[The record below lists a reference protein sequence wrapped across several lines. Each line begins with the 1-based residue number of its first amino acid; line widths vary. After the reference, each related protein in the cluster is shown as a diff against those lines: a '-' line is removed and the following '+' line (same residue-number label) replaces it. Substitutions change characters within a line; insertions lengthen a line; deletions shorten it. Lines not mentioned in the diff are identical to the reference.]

1 MTAYER
7 MNAEYR
13 AGKGDYIKVAA
24 KDLGLALN
32 LIDAVK
38 IIDRTF
44 EAAGVSGIIADYGPV
59 YDALKMLLDF
69 PSAKK
74 RAAK

>member
-13 AGKGDYIKVAA
+13 SAKGDYAKVAV
-24 KDLGLALN
+24 KDLAMALN

-44 EAAGVSGIIADYGPV
+44 EAAGVAGIIADYGPV
-59 YDALKMLLDF
+59 CDALKMLMEF
-69 PSAKK
+69 PTAKK
-74 RAAK
+74 KAAK